1 MSVDIIKHFFRKWQH
16 REKGHETAPD
26 PRKSLPFGILFGLLG
41 GIATMLANAAGP
53 VAQLYLLAMALPKYA
68 FIGTAAWLFLIVNV
82 AKVPFMVNLGII
94 NNDWLILSFQMMPFA
109 ILATLIAPFIVKHIN
124 QKLFETLLWV
134 FVIYAGI
141 KLLA

>member
-1 MSVDIIKHFFRKWQH
+1 
-16 REKGHETAPD
+16 
-26 PRKSLPFGILFGLLG
+26 
-41 GIATMLANAAGP
+41 
-53 VAQLYLLAMALPKYA
+53 
-68 FIGTAAWLFLIVNV
+68 
-82 AKVPFMVNLGII
+82 MVNLGII